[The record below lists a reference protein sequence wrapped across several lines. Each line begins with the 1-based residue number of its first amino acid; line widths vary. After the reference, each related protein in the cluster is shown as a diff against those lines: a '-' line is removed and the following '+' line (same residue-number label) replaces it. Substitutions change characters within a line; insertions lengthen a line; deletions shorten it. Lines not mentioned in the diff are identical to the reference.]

1 MKERV
6 LVIDD
11 ESLIRFSL
19 EAGLSDLGYEVETA
33 GNIAEGLS
41 AAERMRPNVI
51 LLDNRLGGD
60 VGTDYIEAIHRLDED
75 IRIIMIT
82 AYGTV
87 AQAVEAIRR
96 GAYDFVQKP
105 FDLDELNLTIRRGLD
120 ELKKDRSLKA
130 VKGKQRE
137 LIGSSPATE
146 AIRSQIRLLAKN
158 DNVDLLIRGE
168 TGTGKEV
175 VVNRIH
181 YTSARQAGPMV
192 KINCS
197 AIPDSLLEAEL
208 FGYERGAF
216 TGAVKTKKGL
226 FELADGGTVFLD
238 EIGEMPL
245 AMQAKLLTFLED
257 RCFKRVGGLTDIP
270 VDVRVVA
277 ATNRRLEDEIAKG
290 TFREDLFYRLN
301 VMQIFIP
308 PLRERVEDIPVIA
321 DYYLR
326 HFNRKF
332 SKEIEAIDPAYL
344 DEMRHYYWKGN
355 VRELRNVLEREVLF
369 CEGKTLR
376 GAPLVSPAGGPA
388 FGGEMKDLS
397 KGPID
402 LEAETA
408 AFQRSYIRR
417 ALALCG
423 GNSTAA
429 AELLG
434 ISRFTLK
441 RRMEDENVR
450 N

>member
-11 ESLIRFSL
+11 ESLIRISL
-19 EAGLSDLGYEVETA
+19 EAGLSDMGYEVTTA
-33 GNIAEGLS
+33 GNIALGLA

-51 LLDNRLGGD
+51 LLDNRLEGD
-60 VGTDYIEAIHRLDED
+60 VGTDYIEALRHLDEEV
-75 IRIIMIT
+75 RIIMIT

-105 FDLDELNLTIRRGLD
+105 FDLDELNLVIRRSLD

-137 LIGSSPATE
+137 LIGNSSATE
-146 AIRSQIRLLAKN
+146 EIRSQIRLLAKN

-175 VVNRIH
+175 VVNMIH
-181 YTSARQAGPMV
+181 YASARQAGPMV

-197 AIPDSLLEAEL
+197 AIPENLLEAEL
-208 FGYERGAF
+208 FGYEKGAF

-226 FELADGGTVFLD
+226 FELAHGGTVFLD

-257 RCFKRVGGLTDIP
+257 RCFKRVGGLTDIA

-277 ATNRRLEDEIAKG
+277 ATNRRLEEEISSGA
-290 TFREDLFYRLN
+290 FREDLFYRLN
-301 VMQIFIP
+301 VMQILIP

-321 DYYLR
+321 EYYLR
-326 HFNRKF
+326 HFNQKF

-344 DEMRHYYWKGN
+344 GEMRRYYWKGN

-369 CEGKTLR
+369 CERKTLR
-376 GAPLVSPAGGPA
+376 GAPLAA
-388 FGGEMKDLS
+388 FGGGVTSAGIKDLS
-397 KGPID
+397 LGPID
-402 LEAETA
+402 LETETA
-408 AFQRSYIRR
+408 AFQRAYIRR
-417 ALALCG
+417 ALALSG
-423 GNSTAA
+423 ENSTAA
-429 AELLG
+429 AALLG

>member
-11 ESLIRFSL
+11 ESLIRISL
-19 EAGLSDLGYEVETA
+19 EAGLSDMGYEVTTA
-33 GNIAEGLS
+33 GNIALGLA

-51 LLDNRLGGD
+51 LLDNRLEGD
-60 VGTDYIEAIHRLDED
+60 VGTDYIEALRHLDEEV
-75 IRIIMIT
+75 RIIMIT

-105 FDLDELNLTIRRGLD
+105 FDLDELNLVIRRSLD

-137 LIGSSPATE
+137 LIGNSSATE
-146 AIRSQIRLLAKN
+146 EIRSQIHLLAKN

-175 VVNRIH
+175 VVNMIH
-181 YTSARQAGPMV
+181 YASARQAGPMV

-197 AIPDSLLEAEL
+197 AIPENLLEAEL
-208 FGYERGAF
+208 FGYEKGAF

-226 FELADGGTVFLD
+226 FELAHGGTVFLD

-257 RCFKRVGGLTDIP
+257 RCFKRVGGLTDIA

-277 ATNRRLEDEIAKG
+277 ATNRRLEEEISRGA
-290 TFREDLFYRLN
+290 FREDLFYRLN
-301 VMQIFIP
+301 VMQILIP
-308 PLRERVEDIPVIA
+308 PLRERVEDISVIA
-321 DYYLR
+321 EYYLR
-326 HFNRKF
+326 HFNQKF

-344 DEMRHYYWKGN
+344 GEMRRYYWKGN

-376 GAPLVSPAGGPA
+376 GAPLAA
-388 FGGEMKDLS
+388 FGGGITPAGIKDLS
-397 KGPID
+397 LGPID

-408 AFQRSYIRR
+408 AFQRAYIRR
-417 ALALCG
+417 ALALSG
-423 GNSTAA
+423 ENSTAA
-429 AELLG
+429 AALLG

>member
-11 ESLIRFSL
+11 ESLIRISL
-19 EAGLSDLGYEVETA
+19 EAGLSDMGYEVATA
-33 GNIAEGLS
+33 GTIAQGLA
-41 AAERMRPNVI
+41 AAEQVRPNVI
-51 LLDNRLGGD
+51 LLDNCLEGD
-60 VGTDYIEAIHRLDED
+60 VGTDYIEALRHLDEEV
-75 IRIIMIT
+75 RIIMIT

-137 LIGSSPATE
+137 LIGNSPATE
-146 AIRSQIRLLAKN
+146 EIRSQIRLLAKN

-175 VVNRIH
+175 VVNMIH
-181 YTSARQAGPMV
+181 YASARQAGPMV

-197 AIPDSLLEAEL
+197 AIPENLLEAEL
-208 FGYERGAF
+208 FGYEKGAF

-226 FELADGGTVFLD
+226 FELAHGGTVFLD

-277 ATNRRLEDEIAKG
+277 ATNRRLEEEIAKG

-321 DYYLR
+321 EYYLR
-326 HFNRKF
+326 HFNQKF

-344 DEMRHYYWKGN
+344 GEMRRYYWKGN

-376 GAPLVSPAGGPA
+376 GAPLAA
-388 FGGEMKDLS
+388 FGGGGAPAGVKDLS
-397 KGPID
+397 LGPID

-408 AFQRSYIRR
+408 AFQRAYIRR
-417 ALALCG
+417 ALALSG
-423 GNSTAA
+423 ENSTAA

-441 RRMEDENVR
+441 RRLEDETVR

>member
-11 ESLIRFSL
+11 ESLIRISL
-19 EAGLSDLGYEVETA
+19 EAGLSDFGYEVETV
-33 GNIAEGLS
+33 GTIGDGIA
-41 AAERMRPNVI
+41 AAERLRPNVV
-51 LLDNRLGGD
+51 LLDNRLGSD

-75 IRIIMIT
+75 IRIIMVT

-105 FDLDELNLTIRRGLD
+105 FDLDELNLTIRRSLD
-120 ELKKDRSLKA
+120 ELKKDRSLKV

-137 LIGSSPATE
+137 LIGISSATE
-146 AIRSQIRLLAKN
+146 AIRGQIRLLAKN

-175 VVNRIH
+175 VVNMIH
-181 YTSARQAGPMV
+181 YASARQAGPLV

-197 AIPDSLLEAEL
+197 AIPDNLLEAEL
-208 FGYERGAF
+208 FGYEKGAF
-216 TGAVKTKKGL
+216 TGAVKSKKGL

-257 RCFKRVGGLTDIP
+257 RCFKRVGGLTDIQ

-277 ATNRRLEDEIAKG
+277 ATNRHLEDEISKG

-301 VMQIFIP
+301 VMQVNIP
-308 PLRERVEDIPVIA
+308 PLRERTEDIPVIA
-321 DYYLR
+321 EYYLH
-326 HFNRKF
+326 HFNCKF
-332 SKEIEAIDPAYL
+332 TKNIAKIDPSYL
-344 DEMRHYYWKGN
+344 QEMCKYYWKGN
-355 VRELRNVLEREVLF
+355 VRELRNVMEREVLF
-369 CEGKTLR
+369 CEGETLR
-376 GAPLVSPAGGPA
+376 GAPLTPSQRSKASI
-388 FGGEMKDLS
+388 GELKDLT

-408 AFQRSYIRR
+408 DFQRAYITQ
-417 ALALCG
+417 ALKLCG
-423 GNSTAA
+423 GNYTGA

-434 ISRFTLK
+434 ITRFTL
-441 RRMEDENVR
+441 RRRLETE
-450 N
+450 